1 MLALVS
7 TPEIHQ
13 SNIHHAAKAG
23 HVLLTELLIAKG
35 GEVNAQDEEGNTP
48 IIVASAYGHVEVV
61 DLLIQV
67 GGDVNKQNESG
78 LTPLHYAS
86 ANDQVLERLIQ
97 AGGEVN
103 TQSSDGWTPLHI
115 ASIGGHV
122 EVITALLAAGAD
134 KTIKDNQGNTPHDHA
149 WRHQDGKNALE

>member
-1 MLALVS
+1 M
-7 TPEIHQ
+7 
-13 SNIHHAAKAG
+13 
-23 HVLLTELLIAKG
+23 
-35 GEVNAQDEEGNTP
+35 
-48 IIVASAYGHVEVV
+48 V

-103 TQSSDGWTPLHI
+103 TQSSDGWTPLHS

-134 KTIKDNQGNTPHDHA
+134 KSLKTNGGLTPHYLA
-149 WRHQDGKNALE
+149 QNQDCKNAL